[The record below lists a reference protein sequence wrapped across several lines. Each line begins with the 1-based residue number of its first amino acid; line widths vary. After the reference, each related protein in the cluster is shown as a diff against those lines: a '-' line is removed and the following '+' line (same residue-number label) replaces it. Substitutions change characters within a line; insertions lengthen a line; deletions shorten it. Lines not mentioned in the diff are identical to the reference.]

1 MLGLRA
7 PQTSYTTGAHEEKY
21 VNLLRD
27 DLSANDRAG
36 DQMGGGG
43 LQATLAAL
51 LKACLPTPLP
61 FRQGLNWSKI
71 IAVMSKRQSGAD

>member
-36 DQMGGGG
+36 DQMGGGDYRPL
-43 LQATLAAL
+43 LQL
-51 LKACLPTPLP
+51 
-61 FRQGLNWSKI
+61 F
-71 IAVMSKRQSGAD
+71 